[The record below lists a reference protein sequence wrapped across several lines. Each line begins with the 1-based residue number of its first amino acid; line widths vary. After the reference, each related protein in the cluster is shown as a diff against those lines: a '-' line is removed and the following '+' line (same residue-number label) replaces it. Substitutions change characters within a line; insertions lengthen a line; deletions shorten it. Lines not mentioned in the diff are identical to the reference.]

1 MMVWLIGLS
10 IVLQLLCAGVSCFL
24 SVRAR
29 NGSWRFWFALTVAF
43 VGIVV
48 RRSAWLL
55 DSVSELDSYAAAG
68 LSIGATYLVS
78 LAFLAA
84 MVEAVLFHRVQR
96 QTIGS
101 LSSNIS
107 ELERRFQEREHG

>member
-1 MMVWLIGLS
+1 MLPVRQGPQWFVA
-10 IVLQLLCAGVSCFL
+10 VL
-24 SVRAR
+24 VRAHGR
-29 NGSWRFWFALTVAF
+29 VRRY
-43 VGIVV
+43 VV